1 MSRVI
6 RNWSTAFLQGNA
18 VYQLNM
24 LANATINSVEDR
36 FIDLTGLDIRTIRV
50 LRLIGNN
57 PGITFAEISVMGAL
71 ERSLTSRL
79 IQTLVR
85 GGLVER
91 RNDRN
96 DARRFGLYMTRAGE
110 HARARADAVSKVGL
124 ELLFERLDP
133 AEVAALRST
142 MEKLALWVDSDE
154 YGQEA
159 ERRFDAAREEIDRI
173 DAAWQMIPDA
183 KKDSSA

>member
-1 MSRVI
+1 MSKVL
-6 RNWSTAFLQGNA
+6 RNWSTAFTQGNP

-36 FIDLTGLDIRTIRV
+36 FVEQTGLDIRTIRV

-57 PGITFAEISVMGAL
+57 PGITFADVSVMGAL
-71 ERSLTSRL
+71 ERSLASRL

-91 RNDRN
+91 RNDPN
-96 DARRFGLYMTRAGE
+96 DARRFGLFITPKGIQ
-110 HARARADAVSKVGL
+110 ARARADALSKVGL
-124 ELLFERLDP
+124 ELLFDRIDP
-133 AEVAALRST
+133 AEVAAFCRT
-142 MEKLALWVDSDE
+142 MEKLAAWIDSDE

-159 ERRFDAAREEIDRI
+159 ERRFDQALGQADRT
-173 DAAWQMIPDA
+173 DQDRTAGQSHGSP
-183 KKDSSA
+183 